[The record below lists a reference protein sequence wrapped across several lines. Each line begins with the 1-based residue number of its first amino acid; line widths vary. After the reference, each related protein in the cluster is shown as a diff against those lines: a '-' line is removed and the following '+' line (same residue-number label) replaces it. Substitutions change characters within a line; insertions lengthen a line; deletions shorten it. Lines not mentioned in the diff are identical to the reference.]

1 MRNIWRAGSN
11 RVRAYLV
18 IIGAAMLGTS
28 VPAAAEPRTHR
39 VVLAKMKFG
48 AFPQDARKGDTIIWV
63 NQDMFRHT
71 ATARG
76 AFDVDL
82 PPGQV
87 RKMRLTGAGDYQV
100 ICKYHP
106 GMKSRLK
113 VAK

>member
-1 MRNIWRAGSN
+1 MRAC
-11 RVRAYLV
+11 LV
-18 IIGAAMLGTS
+18 IIGAALLGTS
-28 VPAAAEPRTHR
+28 VPAAAAPRTHK

-63 NQDMFRHT
+63 NEDMFRHT

-76 AFDVDL
+76 AFDVDI
-82 PPGQV
+82 PPGQA
-87 RKMRLTGAGDYQV
+87 RKTRLTSTGDYQV